1 MLANFYNTSGAEI
14 NASLIALNLLLS
26 LGLMVFIAWIY
37 RRTHRGLSYSTSFLF
52 TLLMI
57 GLLGTTIMMVVMQN
71 ILGAFALL
79 GAFGLIRFR
88 TIVKDTRDVA
98 FVFYA
103 LAIGI
108 AVGVAA
114 YSVAVIATGFIGAVI
129 LLTQRYHW
137 RLDIRSSLNFILTI
151 TQKFSVASSDY
162 EELLQSSGAHA
173 RLLSIKVSGEFKEY
187 SYLLLLKNDRE
198 ADKILQLV
206 RAKADTADANIISAQ
221 EAWER

>member
-1 MLANFYNTSGAEI
+1 MFTNFYNLSGAEI
-14 NASLIALNLLLS
+14 NASIVVLNLLLS

-114 YSVAVIATGFIGAVI
+114 YSVAVIAAGFIGAVI

-151 TQKFSVASSDY
+151 TQKFSATPSDY

-198 ADKILQLV
+198 ADKILQSV

>member
-1 MLANFYNTSGAEI
+1 MFSDFYNTSGAEI
-14 NASLIALNLLLS
+14 NAGLIALNLLLS
-26 LGLMVFIAWIY
+26 LGLMLFIAWIY

-114 YSVAVIATGFIGAVI
+114 YSVAVIAAGFIGVVI
-129 LLTQRYHW
+129 LLAQRYHSY
-137 RLDIRSSLNFILTI
+137 LDIRSSLNFILTI
-151 TQKFSVASSDY
+151 TQKFSASPSDY
-162 EELLQSSGAHA
+162 EKLLRSFNSSI
-173 RLLSIKVSGEFKEY
+173 RLLSIKSSGEFKEH
-187 SYLLLLKNDRE
+187 SFMLLLKSDRE
-198 ADKILQLV
+198 ADKILELV
-206 RAKADTADANIISAQ
+206 RSREDTVDANIISAQ